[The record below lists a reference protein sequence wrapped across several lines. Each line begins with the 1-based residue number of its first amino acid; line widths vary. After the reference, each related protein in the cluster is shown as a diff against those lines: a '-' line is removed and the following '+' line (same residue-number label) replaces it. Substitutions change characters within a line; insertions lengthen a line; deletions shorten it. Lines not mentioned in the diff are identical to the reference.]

1 MYILALLLLTFA
13 YVTLACALSVLVWGI
28 GERILYPPC
37 RRRFHSIVNATAE
50 REAREKRH
58 LNW

>member
-1 MYILALLLLTFA
+1 MSNLGLLLLTLA
-13 YVTLACALSVLVWGI
+13 YVTLACAASALVWDI
-28 GERILYPPC
+28 GERILNPPC